1 MREDDANCSTEM
13 SCIHPLI
20 KDFLAGKITEN
31 HKRHTVLEERRGKR
45 PTVLEERR
53 RQKTHCSRGEE
64 AKARHRGRMETKC
77 NLLAK
82 TAPVTDSVS
91 FSLRYS
97 SFLIIHV

>member
-31 HKRHTVLEERRGKR
+31 HKRPTVLEERRGKR

-53 RQKTHCSRGEE
+53 RQKTHCSRGGQQKTHCSRGEE
-64 AKARHRGRMETKC
+64 DGKRPTVLEERTAKDP
-77 NLLAK
+77 L
-82 TAPVTDSVS
+82 
-91 FSLRYS
+91 F
-97 SFLIIHV
+97 